1 MVGRAHRSQAKGE
14 EHMKIIL
21 LPLVWLMVP
30 IAFIVLAY
38 DVAKAYVEDAVDA
51 KLREKNSA

>member
-1 MVGRAHRSQAKGE
+1 
-14 EHMKIIL
+14 MKIIL

-38 DVAKAYVEDAVDA
+38 DVAKAYVEDTVHA
-51 KLREKNSA
+51 KLKEKNT

>member
-1 MVGRAHRSQAKGE
+1 
-14 EHMKIIL
+14 MKLIL

-38 DVAKAYVEDAVDA
+38 DVAKAYVEDTVHA
-51 KLREKNSA
+51 KLKEKNND

>member
-1 MVGRAHRSQAKGE
+1 
-14 EHMKIIL
+14 MKIIL

-38 DVAKAYVEDAVDA
+38 DVAKAYVEDAVDT
-51 KLREKNSA
+51 KLREKNSD

>member
-1 MVGRAHRSQAKGE
+1 
-14 EHMKIIL
+14 MKIIL